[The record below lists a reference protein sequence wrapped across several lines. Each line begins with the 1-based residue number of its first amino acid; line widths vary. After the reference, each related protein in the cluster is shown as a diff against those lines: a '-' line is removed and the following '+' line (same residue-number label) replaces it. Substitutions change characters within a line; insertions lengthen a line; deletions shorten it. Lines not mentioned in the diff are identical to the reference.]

1 VFSQN
6 LFFDIKYNSP
16 NLIRGDFMLKKR
28 ENKLYEIKKGDIVTR
43 KSYGHDIIF
52 VVKKVIK
59 ANDNDIAILKGC
71 TLRIEASSP
80 VSDLIKVDKNEFQKA
95 MNHLEYRIENRI
107 REEVKNRRSN
117 SKITL
122 GTKEYI
128 YTGKILHLDG
138 DRKYS
143 EKAVKYYRKM
153 GLNAVVKNISENKQ
167 PFLIQS
173 LLERY
178 KPDILVITGHDG
190 MIKKGVGF
198 NDIYNY
204 RNSKYFIEAVKQ
216 ARIWDKDRKLVIFA
230 GACQSFFEAIMSAG
244 ANFASSP
251 ARVLIDFIDPL
262 IIAEKVATTDKY
274 KFIRIEDIEKDLRDG
289 RRGIGGVGANGKKSV
304 IFL

>member
-1 VFSQN
+1 
-6 LFFDIKYNSP
+6 
-16 NLIRGDFMLKKR
+16 MLKKAK
-28 ENKLYEIKKGDIVTR
+28 NSNASEIRKGDIVTR
-43 KSYGHDIIF
+43 KSYGHDILFI
-52 VVKKVIK
+52 VKKIIK
-59 ANDNDIAILKGC
+59 ANDNNIAIIKGC
-71 TLRIEASSP
+71 TLRIEASAP
-80 VSDLIKVDKNEFQKA
+80 TADLVKVDKNKYQKA
-95 MNHLEYRIENRI
+95 MCNLDYKIKNRI
-107 REEVKNRRSN
+107 AEVQKKPKSNR
-117 SKITL
+117 KMTFEA
-122 GTKEYI
+122 KEFV

-143 EKAVKYYRKM
+143 EKAIKYYKKM
-153 GLNAVVKNISENKQ
+153 GLNAIVKNISESKQ

-198 NDIYNY
+198 QDIYNY

-216 ARIWDKDRKLVIFA
+216 ARIWDKERKLVIFA

-251 ARVLIDFIDPL
+251 ARILIDFIDPL

-274 KFIRIEDIEKDLRDG
+274 RFIRIDDIEKDLRDG
-289 RRGIGGVGANGKKSV
+289 KRGIGGVGANGKKSV

>member
-1 VFSQN
+1 
-6 LFFDIKYNSP
+6 
-16 NLIRGDFMLKKR
+16 MLKKGKK
-28 ENKLYEIKKGDIVTR
+28 ENECEIKKGDIVTR

-52 VVKKVIK
+52 IVKKIIK
-59 ANDNDIAILKGC
+59 LNNNDIAIIKGC
-71 TLRIEASSP
+71 TLRIEATASTK
-80 VSDLIKVDKNEFQKA
+80 DLVKVDKNEFKKV
-95 MNHLEYRIENRI
+95 MNHLDYRLENRI
-107 REEVKNRRSN
+107 SKVKQ
-117 SKITL
+117 SKGSRWAKL
-122 GTKEYI
+122 ESKEFV

-143 EKAVKYYRKM
+143 EKAIKYYKKM
-153 GLNAVVKNISENKQ
+153 GLNAIVKNISENKQ

-262 IIAEKVATTDKY
+262 IVAEKIATTDKF

-289 RRGIGGVGANGKKSV
+289 RRGIGGVGANGKMSV
-304 IFL
+304 MFL

>member
-1 VFSQN
+1 
-6 LFFDIKYNSP
+6 
-16 NLIRGDFMLKKR
+16 MLKKIK
-28 ENKLYEIKKGDIVTR
+28 NNNPCEIKKGDIVSR
-43 KSYGHDIIF
+43 KSYGQDILF
-52 VVKKVIK
+52 VVKKIIRTSE
-59 ANDNDIAILKGC
+59 NDIAILKGC
-71 TLRIEASSP
+71 TLRIEASASI
-80 VSDLIKVDKNEFQKA
+80 SDLVKVDKTEFQKA
-95 MNHLEYRIENRI
+95 MNNLDYRIEDRI
-107 REEVKNRRSN
+107 EEVKLNKTNRKM
-117 SKITL
+117 KIE
-122 GTKEYI
+122 TKEFI

-143 EKAVKYYRKM
+143 EKAIKYYKKM

-216 ARIWDKDRKLVIFA
+216 ARNWDKDRKLVIFA

-262 IIAEKVATTDKY
+262 IVAEKVATTDKY
-274 KFIRIEDIEKDLRDG
+274 RYIRIEDIEKDLRDG
-289 RRGIGGVGANGKKSV
+289 RRGIGGVGANGKRSV

>member
-1 VFSQN
+1 
-6 LFFDIKYNSP
+6 
-16 NLIRGDFMLKKR
+16 MLKKVK
-28 ENKLYEIKKGDIVTR
+28 NNNPCEIKKGDIVTR
-43 KSYGHDIIF
+43 KSYGQDILF
-52 VVKKVIK
+52 LVKKIIK
-59 ANDNDIAILKGC
+59 TKERSIAIIKGC
-71 TLRIEASSP
+71 TLRIEEASLIT
-80 VSDLIKVDKNEFQKA
+80 DLEKVNKKEFEKA
-95 MNHLEYRIENRI
+95 MKHLDYRIENRKCNQKGK
-107 REEVKNRRSN
+107 RGK
-117 SKITL
+117 
-122 GTKEYI
+122 KEYV

-143 EKAVKYYRKM
+143 EKAIKYYKKM

-190 MIKKGVGF
+190 MIKKGIGY

-204 RNSKYFIEAVKQ
+204 RNSRYFIEAVKQ
-216 ARIWDKDRKLVIFA
+216 ARIWDKDKKIVIFA

-262 IIAEKVATTDKY
+262 IVAEKIATTDKY
-274 KFIRIEDIEKDLRDG
+274 KFIKIEDIEDDLRDG
-289 RRGIGGVGANGKKSV
+289 RRGIGGVGANGKKTV

>member
-1 VFSQN
+1 
-6 LFFDIKYNSP
+6 
-16 NLIRGDFMLKKR
+16 MLKKKEKR
-28 ENKLYEIKKGDIVTR
+28 NLYEIKKGDIVTR
-43 KSYGHDIIF
+43 ESYGHDILF
-52 VVKKVIK
+52 FVKKIIK
-59 ANDNDIAILKGC
+59 GNDNDIAILKGC
-71 TLRIEASSP
+71 TVRIEASAP
-80 VSDLIKVDKNEFQKA
+80 VTDLVKVNKDKFQKEMA
-95 MNHLEYRIENRI
+95 YLDYRIENRI
-107 REEVKNRRSN
+107 GEIKNKIDRRKVTFEEREFV
-117 SKITL
+117 
-122 GTKEYI
+122 

-153 GLNAVVKNISENKQ
+153 GLNAIVKNVSENKQ

-198 NDIYNY
+198 QDIYNY

-216 ARIWDKDRKLVIFA
+216 ARIWDKERKLVIFA

-251 ARVLIDFIDPL
+251 ARILIDFIDPL

-274 KFIRIEDIEKDLRDG
+274 RFIRIDDIEKDLRDG
-289 RRGIGGVGANGKKSV
+289 KRGIGGVGANGKKSV

>member
-1 VFSQN
+1 MV
-6 LFFDIKYNSP
+6 
-16 NLIRGDFMLKKR
+16 KKGINNR
-28 ENKLYEIKKGDIVTR
+28 YEIRKGDIVTR
-43 KSYGHDIIF
+43 NSYGNDIIF
-52 VVKKVIK
+52 VVKKIIK
-59 ANDNDIAILKGC
+59 ANNNDLAILKGC
-71 TLRIEASSP
+71 TFRIEASAP
-80 VSDLIKVDKNEFQKA
+80 ICDLKRENKAQIHRAMKN
-95 MNHLEYRIENRI
+95 LDYRIENRI
-107 REEVKNRRSN
+107 EEETKNKKNKRKIKFEVK
-117 SKITL
+117 
-122 GTKEYI
+122 EFV

-143 EKAVKYYRKM
+143 EKAIKYYRKM
-153 GLNAVVKNISENKQ
+153 GLNAVVKNISESKQ

-216 ARIWDKDRKLVIFA
+216 ARIWDKNKKLVIFA

-251 ARVLIDFIDPL
+251 SRILIDFIDPL
-262 IIAEKVATTDKY
+262 IVAEKIATTDKY
-274 KFIRIEDIEKDLRDG
+274 KFIRIEDIERELRDG

>member
-1 VFSQN
+1 
-6 LFFDIKYNSP
+6 
-16 NLIRGDFMLKKR
+16 MLKKIK
-28 ENKLYEIKKGDIVTR
+28 NNNPCEIKKGDIVSR
-43 KSYGHDIIF
+43 KSYGQDILF
-52 VVKKVIK
+52 VVKKIIRTSE
-59 ANDNDIAILKGC
+59 NDIAILKGC
-71 TLRIEASSP
+71 TLRIEASASI
-80 VSDLIKVDKNEFQKA
+80 SDLVKVDKTEFQKA
-95 MNHLEYRIENRI
+95 MNNLDYRIEDRI
-107 REEVKNRRSN
+107 EEVKLNKTNRKM
-117 SKITL
+117 KIE
-122 GTKEYI
+122 TKEFI

-143 EKAVKYYRKM
+143 EKAIKYYKKM

-216 ARIWDKDRKLVIFA
+216 ARNWDKDRKLVIFA

-262 IIAEKVATTDKY
+262 IVAEKVATTDKY
-274 KFIRIEDIEKDLRDG
+274 RYIRIEDIEEDLRDG
-289 RRGIGGVGANGKKSV
+289 RRGIGGVGANGKKTV